1 VVSVEH
7 VYDNN
12 DEGAHMRVSR
22 QGGQLSVAGAEP
34 RQQVRLYHI
43 SGAIIARGQADENG
57 CVTFTAPAMSGV
69 GLVSSD
75 KETVK
80 FTY

>member
-1 VVSVEH
+1 
-7 VYDNN
+7 
-12 DEGAHMRVSR
+12 MRVSR
-22 QGGQLSVAGAEP
+22 QAGQLVVTGAKAG
-34 RQQVRLYHI
+34 QQVRLYQA
-43 SGAIIARGQADENG
+43 SGVIMARRQADENG
-57 CVTFTAPAMSGV
+57 RVAFTAPAMSGV